1 VSSSCWDTESES
13 FVVEAG
19 VSEGGARA
27 VRGGELAPGSWGCVL
42 GMIEE

>member
-19 VSEGGARA
+19 VSGGRA